1 MKTERNSV
9 IYQIYPR
16 SFQDS
21 NGDGIGDLNGIRS
34 RLGYLSQLGVDML
47 WLTPVYASPQR
58 DNGYDI
64 SNYHDIDPAFGSFSD
79 MLALISEAA
88 TLGIGIMMDIVAN
101 HTSTEH
107 SWFKKALAGDKSYQD
122 FYVFRDQQFVNEYPL
137 TSIFGGNA
145 WEYVPALD
153 MYYLH
158 NFDITQADLDW
169 DNVNVRKAMAAV
181 VQFWLD
187 QGIKGFRFDVIDM
200 ISKNWPTRSMS
211 NGPRLHD
218 YIKELNHSTFGGKN
232 IITVGETWSADLEH
246 MKSYSSPAGDEFSMV
261 FNFEHLGFGHD
272 KWQSHINIKTIKNV
286 FTRNQC
292 ELRNQGWN
300 SLFLSNHDLPR
311 AVSRFGNDTPQWRE
325 LSAKQWAIILHMQQG
340 TPFIYQGE
348 ELGMTNRQWHPSE
361 IRDIEAKNYFNSHIN
376 DSTESEVLTRIRK
389 ISRDNARTPMQ
400 WDDTNHASF
409 STVTPWIQV
418 NENYHS
424 INVANQQHDDNSVFN
439 CYRKLISLRK
449 KLDIIR
455 EGDFTM
461 LGSDT
466 SNHICYSRQWQGK
479 TLIVMANLTTTPL
492 AIPVHKDD
500 LATLEPLLTN
510 YPTPS
515 YSDELRPLEAVV
527 WLTTK

>member
-21 NGDGIGDLNGIRS
+21 NGDGIGDLNGIKS
-34 RLGYLSQLGVDML
+34 RLNYLSLLGVDML
-47 WLTPVYASPQR
+47 WLTPVYSSPQR

-64 SNYHDIDPAFGSFSD
+64 SDYHDIDPVFGSFSD
-79 MLALISEAA
+79 MQALISEAA
-88 TLGIGIMMDIVAN
+88 QLNIGIMMDIVAN
-101 HTSTEH
+101 HTSTDH
-107 SWFKKALAGDKSYQD
+107 IWFKKALTGDKYYQD
-122 FYVFRDQQFVNEYPL
+122 FYVFKDQEFVNAYPL

-145 WEYVPALD
+145 WEYVPSLD
-153 MYYLH
+153 LYYLH
-158 NFDITQADLDW
+158 NFDVTQADLDW
-169 DNVNVRKAMAAV
+169 DNINVRAAMAEV
-181 VQFWLD
+181 VQFWID

-211 NGPRLHD
+211 NGPRLHN
-218 YIKELNHSTFGGKN
+218 YIKELNQSSFGGKN

-246 MKSYSSPAGDEFSMV
+246 MKCYSSPTGDEFSMV
-261 FNFEHLGFGHD
+261 FNFEHLGFGND
-272 KWQSHINIKTIKNV
+272 KWQSHIDIKTIKNV

-311 AVSRFGNDTPQWRE
+311 AVSRFGNDAPQWRE
-325 LSAKQWAIILHMQQG
+325 LSAKQWAIILHLQQG

-348 ELGMTNRQWHPSE
+348 ELGMTNRQWIPSE
-361 IRDIEAKNYFNSHIN
+361 IRDIEARNYFNRHI
-376 DSTESEVLTRIRK
+376 DGAPESKVLARIGN

-400 WDDTNHASF
+400 WEDNNHAGF

-424 INVANQQHDDNSVFN
+424 INVTNQLHDDNSVLN

-449 KLDIIR
+449 NLDIIR

-461 LGSDT
+461 IDEDS
-466 SNHICYSRQWQGK
+466 SSHICYRRHWQGK
-479 TLIVMANLTTTPL
+479 TLIVMANLTTACL
-492 AIPVHKDD
+492 AIPVPKDE
-500 LATLEPLLTN
+500 LTAFAQLLTN
-510 YPTPS
+510 YPTPGITH
-515 YSDELRPLEAVV
+515 ELRPLEAIV
-527 WLTTK
+527 WLTNN